1 VLVEVSNRTR
11 RTVNRRLI
19 SAVIEKFLT
28 VHRLP
33 RAQVSITVVGD
44 YLMRRLNRQWRGRDR
59 VTDVLS
65 WREQDGP
72 SVQPDF
78 LGEIII
84 DWPQIVRQARRQ
96 GASVKDEFIFI
107 LVHGLL
113 HLIGYDD
120 KEESQARQMERL
132 GRRFIAKYFS

>member
-1 VLVEVSNRTR
+1 VEVSNRTR

>member
-1 VLVEVSNRTR
+1 MEVSNRTR